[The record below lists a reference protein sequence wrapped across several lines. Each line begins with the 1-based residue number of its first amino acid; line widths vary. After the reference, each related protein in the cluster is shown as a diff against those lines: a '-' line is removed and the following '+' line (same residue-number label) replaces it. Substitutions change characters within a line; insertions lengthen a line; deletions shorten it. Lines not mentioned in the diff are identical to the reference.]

1 MAETDAEVGSLQA
14 EFAAL
19 RHQIAAELGAR
30 DVPPPPPAPAPQTT
44 SVAYTGSRPSYDEL
58 QPPDAEVM
66 GHFYQLRESLLGG
79 RGASQFCPNPHG
91 DSTVALEMASNTLK
105 IRPSEA
111 GAVPPPPAAE
121 ATDDAMTTQYNE
133 LRASIAQRLASEA
146 PPPTFA
152 AAPPPAGDT
161 DVNGDYYP
169 VRGAEP
175 AAGVQV
181 VGEDTVVLNAAKP
194 GRPGGAELFT
204 AAPPPSRPA
213 DRAAARARQAPPAPT
228 SAVVAAAAPRGIVAG
243 AASERITFGHL
254 AVREAIESHRRH
266 YPTRAP
272 HCARAADAAPVATV
286 SPNGPRLAT
295 AERAALR
302 EAVVNAAASEAAETE
317 ADDGP
322 RHAAQAQ
329 GAASAGER
337 RRVPRAA
344 GVGRGAAPPRHRR
357 GAAAVDGGGARGRA
371 DGRVGVDR
379 RAPAGGARAPR
390 RPRGADGAGLARRH
404 RPRRPRAGAGA
415 PRDPEPLERDQ
426 PRHDRQRGRRVSPA
440 DGRRPY
446 WPRKGARARLCA
458 CVRSADP
465 LYFDRL

>member
-121 ATDDAMTTQYNE
+121 ATDDAMTAQYNE

-175 AAGVQV
+175 AARTG
-181 VGEDTVVLNAAKP
+181 
-194 GRPGGAELFT
+194 
-204 AAPPPSRPA
+204 
-213 DRAAARARQAPPAPT
+213 
-228 SAVVAAAAPRGIVAG
+228 
-243 AASERITFGHL
+243 
-254 AVREAIESHRRH
+254 
-266 YPTRAP
+266 
-272 HCARAADAAPVATV
+272 
-286 SPNGPRLAT
+286 
-295 AERAALR
+295 
-302 EAVVNAAASEAAETE
+302 
-317 ADDGP
+317 
-322 RHAAQAQ
+322 
-329 GAASAGER
+329 
-337 RRVPRAA
+337 
-344 GVGRGAAPPRHRR
+344 
-357 GAAAVDGGGARGRA
+357 
-371 DGRVGVDR
+371 
-379 RAPAGGARAPR
+379 
-390 RPRGADGAGLARRH
+390 
-404 RPRRPRAGAGA
+404 
-415 PRDPEPLERDQ
+415 
-426 PRHDRQRGRRVSPA
+426 
-440 DGRRPY
+440 
-446 WPRKGARARLCA
+446 
-458 CVRSADP
+458 
-465 LYFDRL
+465 